1 MPDLTII
8 PITSEEAL
16 KIMADARHTNLPTSF
31 DFAIAVSSAGETVG
45 VIGMLANG
53 MECKL
58 GHLWTSG
65 EPLVGSILYGAAW
78 RCAKSL
84 GYETIGL

>member
-1 MPDLTII
+1 MPDLKIT
-8 PITSEEAL
+8 PITPSGAKDIIIGHAHIPPKE
-16 KIMADARHTNLPTSF
+16 DF
-31 DFAIAVSSAGETVG
+31 DFAIAVFDDEKCAG
-45 VIGMLANG
+45 VIGMYANG
-53 MECKL
+53 EECRL